1 MINRPPLKS
10 IATATFE
17 LKDYFQRKLDLPCCG
32 CGPGQQACCR
42 VRGSSSVENIRVDSL
57 NGRREIRVI
66 ENVENLG
73 AELNVEPLR
82 DSLDVVVLEQGK
94 VQRCDT
100 GTYQDVAAGITAEVE
115 ALRKNG
121 CDWRS

>member
-1 MINRPPLKS
+1 MINLPQLKS
-10 IATATFE
+10 ITTATFA
-17 LKDYFQRKLDLPCCG
+17 LKDYFQRKLNLPCCG
-32 CGPGQQACCR
+32 CGPGQQTRCR
-42 VRGSSSVENIRVDSL
+42 VRGSSSIENICVDSL

-73 AELNVEPLR
+73 AELDVEPLR

-100 GTYQDVAAGITAEVE
+100 GTYQDVAAGITAKVE